1 MASRNLVRRLARL
14 EEQLI
19 PAGKEPLVIVVQYV
33 STDGEVSECSRV
45 TVSNGP
51 GPMSW
56 QRP

>member
-1 MASRNLVRRLARL
+1 MKAIARRLARL

-19 PAGKEPLVIVVQYV
+19 PAGEEPLLIVVQYV
-33 STDGEVSECSRV
+33 STDEEVSECCRV
-45 TVSNGP
+45 TVPNGP